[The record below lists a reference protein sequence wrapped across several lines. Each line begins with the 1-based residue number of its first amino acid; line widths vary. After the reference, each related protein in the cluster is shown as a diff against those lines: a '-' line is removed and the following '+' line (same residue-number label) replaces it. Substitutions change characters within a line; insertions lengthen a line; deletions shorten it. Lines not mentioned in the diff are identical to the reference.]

1 MSFPSVKK
9 NQLHCK
15 QGAVRAVR
23 FNVDG
28 NYCMTAGADKSVK
41 LWNPYKQVLLQTYM
55 GHGYEVLDVQSSS
68 DSSHITSGGMDKCV
82 FYWDVSTAQI
92 VRKFRGHASYI
103 NAVKFNEESTIILS
117 ASVDNTVCA
126 WDCRS
131 KSREPIQILRDAKD
145 SVTSL
150 AISDHE
156 ILTASLDHCIRRY
169 DLRAGQLYEDNLGCS
184 LNCATF
190 TKDGQCML
198 VSCLDN
204 TLRLVDKD
212 GGEVLSEYVGHKNE
226 SYRVE
231 SCLNNTDSLVV
242 SGSEDGCIYAWDLIE
257 GTVKHTLKHKNHK
270 VVHSVSF
277 HPSKPVMLTAAEA
290 NVYLWMDSSEISDD
304 ENDDK

>member
-1 MSFPSVKK
+1 MCMADFMVVIIVKCLECIK
-9 NQLHCK
+9 SSCK
-15 QGAVRAVR
+15 PL
-23 FNVDG
+23 F
-28 NYCMTAGADKSVK
+28 
-41 LWNPYKQVLLQTYM
+41 L
-55 GHGYEVLDVQSSS
+55 
-68 DSSHITSGGMDKCV
+68 
-82 FYWDVSTAQI
+82 F
-92 VRKFRGHASYI
+92 
-103 NAVKFNEESTIILS
+103 
-117 ASVDNTVCA
+117 
-126 WDCRS
+126 
-131 KSREPIQILRDAKD
+131 
-145 SVTSL
+145 
-150 AISDHE
+150 
-156 ILTASLDHCIRRY
+156 
-169 DLRAGQLYEDNLGCS
+169 LGS